1 MEVIDEIQPSADI
14 INNSQRAKNVVY
26 AFYAIIVLSVIALYS
41 NWLQLN
47 LLEDFMADVFVPDAE
62 VDSNDQRQMV
72 IGLLQAGLL
81 ITTGIL
87 FIAWF
92 YRAYRNVHVIFG
104 EKKMKF
110 SKSMAGW
117 GFIIPIMSLYVP
129 YQIAKEITEKQQ
141 NVLRRIV
148 PGYKSIV
155 SLTIVGVWWT
165 AFIINNVIENIA
177 FRSVFKTDTLDE
189 LLVSTK
195 AYIVTD
201 FIDIIAA
208 IITIA
213 LVQQISK
220 EESILFK
227 NSYNLDLSTNSLVK
241 SNIEE

>member
-92 YRAYRNVHVIFG
+92 YRAYRNVHVIF
-104 EKKMKF
+104 
-110 SKSMAGW
+110 
-117 GFIIPIMSLYVP
+117 
-129 YQIAKEITEKQQ
+129 
-141 NVLRRIV
+141 
-148 PGYKSIV
+148 
-155 SLTIVGVWWT
+155 
-165 AFIINNVIENIA
+165 
-177 FRSVFKTDTLDE
+177 
-189 LLVSTK
+189 
-195 AYIVTD
+195 
-201 FIDIIAA
+201 
-208 IITIA
+208 
-213 LVQQISK
+213 
-220 EESILFK
+220 
-227 NSYNLDLSTNSLVK
+227 
-241 SNIEE
+241 

>member
-1 MEVIDEIQPSADI
+1 
-14 INNSQRAKNVVY
+14 
-26 AFYAIIVLSVIALYS
+26 
-41 NWLQLN
+41 
-47 LLEDFMADVFVPDAE
+47 
-62 VDSNDQRQMV
+62 
-72 IGLLQAGLL
+72 
-81 ITTGIL
+81 
-87 FIAWF
+87 
-92 YRAYRNVHVIFG
+92 
-104 EKKMKF
+104 
-110 SKSMAGW
+110 MAGW

>member
-1 MEVIDEIQPSADI
+1 
-14 INNSQRAKNVVY
+14 
-26 AFYAIIVLSVIALYS
+26 
-41 NWLQLN
+41 
-47 LLEDFMADVFVPDAE
+47 
-62 VDSNDQRQMV
+62 
-72 IGLLQAGLL
+72 
-81 ITTGIL
+81 
-87 FIAWF
+87 
-92 YRAYRNVHVIFG
+92 
-104 EKKMKF
+104 MKF